1 MNTGDLFII
10 IVFGGGILCAIVH
23 VVMDNWRKARA
34 AEQNAVLK
42 KDMIERGF
50 SPDEIV
56 RVIESG
62 GTPEEADARDVGTAL
77 VDQGYSSDDIAAVTA
92 SYDRCPPPL
101 KTAIRASVVKMIQ
114 NGYKGRKIAAYID
127 SRYAASGE
135 RREPQPVNA
144 R

>member
-1 MNTGDLFII
+1 MHTGDLFII
-10 IVFGGGILCAIVH
+10 IVFGGGILCGIVYI
-23 VVMDNWRKARA
+23 VMENWRKARA

-50 SPDEIV
+50 SPDDII
-56 RVIESG
+56 RIIESG
-62 GTPEEADARDVGTAL
+62 ASPEEADSRDVGAAL
-77 VDQGYSSDDIAAVTA
+77 VDQGYSSDDIASVTS
-92 SYDRCPPPL
+92 SYDRCSPQL
-101 KTAIRASVVKMIQ
+101 KTAIRGSVEKMIR